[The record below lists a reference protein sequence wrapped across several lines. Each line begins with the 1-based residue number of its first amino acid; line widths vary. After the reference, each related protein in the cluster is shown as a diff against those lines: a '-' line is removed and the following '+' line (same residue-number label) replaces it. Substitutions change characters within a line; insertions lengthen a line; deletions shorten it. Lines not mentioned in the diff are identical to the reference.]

1 MSILNKLKEQLRRT
15 DEVTVLEL
23 LDLSAEELV
32 EAFPEKIIF
41 RKAYITKELEMALD
55 EVHEMKELNFD

>member
-1 MSILNKLKEQLRRT
+1 VSLNKLKEQLRKQ

-23 LDLSAEELV
+23 LDVSSEELV
-32 EAFPEKIIF
+32 EAFPERIIA

-55 EVHEMKELNFD
+55 EDDKMKELYFD